1 MLHHS
6 RTKKRKRIEN
16 TCCVPLG
23 VCYSENMTTNN
34 TSTQAELIAAAAQQ
48 AAAAKHAALVNKV
61 QGWTFIAVVLAFCVL
76 SFLVVR

>member
-16 TCCVPLG
+16 KCCVPLG

-34 TSTQAELIAAAAQQ
+34 TSSQAELIAAAAQQ
-48 AAAAKHAALVNKV
+48 AAAAKHTALVNKV
-61 QGWTFIAVVLAFCVL
+61 QGWSFIAVVLTLCVL
-76 SFLVVR
+76 SFLVLR